1 MADRRRRQ
9 QDLSL
14 NRASARKKG
23 GPSDVGGAGS
33 DLGLSANK
41 TARKTGG
48 GSAFKRAGGTQSRF
62 QATSKKLFGPEN
74 VQLNKG
80 DQDLD
85 QFLGPL
91 LDQAGLTVDDLTD
104 QLKLTTNDETV
115 EVAGLRLLTALNA
128 QSSWRQREAA
138 STAYLNYIENGVPDR
153 FQATNTHKLFKA
165 SLNVAQICFYDK
177 LLQVYFTGL
186 KILEAAMQSPICGPE
201 ITSKEINRLMQ
212 PFLHLLV
219 QKGEELNFR
228 VRDQTQ
234 QTLLGIFRNNSRAD
248 EGKLVDVIME
258 LVNKGLSPEKAPE
271 RVILGKLELLS
282 GLISTTGI
290 KQKASWDW
298 KVVMKTLILPSLL
311 SQHSNVRFM
320 AQQLVVLFYQIKG
333 DECRDMVIQNF
344 NQMQIKQ
351 GVQDTILKRF

>member
-1 MADRRRRQ
+1 MTEEERKKAQERKERLARMADRRKRHQ
-9 QDLSL
+9 ELSL

-23 GPSDVGGAGS
+23 NETSDNF
-33 DLGLSANK
+33 SANK

-48 GSAFKRAGGTQSRF
+48 TSAFKQGGTQSRF

-138 STAYLNYIENGVPDR
+138 STAYLNYIENGVPER
-153 FQATNTHKLFKA
+153 FQATDTHKLFKA
-165 SLNVAQICFYDK
+165 SLNVSQSCFYDK

-186 KILEAAMQSPICGPE
+186 KILETAMQNPICGPE
-201 ITSKEINRLMQ
+201 ITSKEINRHVQ

-219 QKGEELNFR
+219 
-228 VRDQTQ
+228 
-234 QTLLGIFRNNSRAD
+234 
-248 EGKLVDVIME
+248 
-258 LVNKGLSPEKAPE
+258 
-271 RVILGKLELLS
+271 
-282 GLISTTGI
+282 
-290 KQKASWDW
+290 
-298 KVVMKTLILPSLL
+298 
-311 SQHSNVRFM
+311 
-320 AQQLVVLFYQIKG
+320 
-333 DECRDMVIQNF
+333 
-344 NQMQIKQ
+344 
-351 GVQDTILKRF
+351 